1 MRSALIGATAL
12 SLFALFAPPAYAQ
25 RGGGANLALGANGVV
40 EVCVGP
46 NGQMRLVT
54 PAQACSNSEVRVAW
68 NVTGVQG
75 PPGPQGSTGP
85 AGPAGAQG
93 PAGPAG
99 AAGTQGT
106 EGAAGPAGPAGAQ
119 GAAGAQGPQGTQ
131 GAQGATGPQGDPGP
145 QGVQGSQ
152 GTQGDAGAT
161 GAQGPVGPAGP
172 AGANGVDGAAGAQGA
187 DGTDGPRGA
196 DGLTGPQGPEGP
208 QGPPGRQLLRVLDAS
223 GTQVGEVIGVAGDAA
238 GYFYPSVLIVAGSD
252 VFVLRIQRDTIT
264 SREALWFTSNDCSG
278 QSYLPHHASYTLP
291 ITSVLSRTGGFDVYA
306 PDLSAPLT
314 FVTIRSRRGG
324 AAPCSTTNFTEQA
337 YPTRPPIFLPHLP
350 PFTVEPAP

>member
-1 MRSALIGATAL
+1 MAAAMNATTAGTGRLMNASRMKWCPDNSPKSLVRRYVNARQGSRPIIMTEVIMRSALIGATAL

-196 DGLTGPQGPEGP
+196 DAQ
-208 QGPPGRQLLRVLDAS
+208 D
-223 GTQVGEVIGVAGDAA
+223 
-238 GYFYPSVLIVAGSD
+238 
-252 VFVLRIQRDTIT
+252 
-264 SREALWFTSNDCSG
+264 
-278 QSYLPHHASYTLP
+278 
-291 ITSVLSRTGGFDVYA
+291 
-306 PDLSAPLT
+306 
-314 FVTIRSRRGG
+314 
-324 AAPCSTTNFTEQA
+324 
-337 YPTRPPIFLPHLP
+337 
-350 PFTVEPAP
+350 